1 MMTRRKI
8 VLISISLITL
18 LFLIGGFLYTSSD
31 SFLNNV
37 IKPRLQQALEDQIKE
52 KYEVRIGKLG
62 GNIFTGVEVEEFSL
76 KEKET
81 EKPPILSTQKVVL
94 KYNFFVLLQRKLL
107 VTALEINSP
116 EINVTRSSDGQVDLT
131 DVLRESSS
139 DSESNNSF
147 AFAVSNVEI
156 KGGEIRLTDT
166 QQKIELELPNID
178 VTLDG
183 TLQNWDHTGSLSIG
197 KGSFKLNGTEMPIE
211 RLDNIQ
217 FYMSTTEGDLERL
230 QLKSGNSEID
240 IQEFNYNWDKEKW
253 TSVVKLTID
262 AADVQKF
269 LRDDTQLEGSCEVLL
284 DLKGTNS
291 TLNGKLTG
299 TSDAF
304 SIKKSLG
311 SAIGKSESNTR
322 QIDITNLNIDTT
334 LELDEVARVTLNNF
348 SAKVAGGSLT
358 GNGSA
363 KFDGTDDTTEGN
375 LLARIQHFVKQPVTY
390 ESDLEVENIQLNSLL
405 SMFGELPAESP
416 QIESGTFTGT
426 AKVKGNTSRNFHLDS
441 SVKLSGTSLLVKGE
455 SIPLKDSSLNCK
467 ISSEHENG
475 SNITADGTIDDTTVD
490 INGSLESFDVTLKNV
505 DFGKL
510 LEIANTIPF
519 KGIGDITAQIK
530 KDGSATGH
538 AEIPEAFYAHD
549 KAKPIPL
556 GSLTG
561 DFRYVD
567 KVVFFERTHLTK
579 KDTYVSIEGNVKIE
593 GKLPADFRVVAEPLV
608 LDADY
613 NNILFQQEYPI
624 EGNMRGELKLSGSL
638 INHLDGEGSFAVDS
652 GKAWGINLDTVTLP
666 FVIDDYSLT
675 IPDFKITTRGQLVT
689 FNAHIES
696 NGELEFNLKNN
707 KDKPV
712 QLAELAI
719 AADITDFPLDGKMDV
734 NIDCHQKKSQDLVF
748 LTDLTF
754 SDLTFKGNPLGD
766 ATLHAI
772 LIEEKKELTS
782 EHDYYKLTGKALAN
796 TCSIEGI
803 VSNTKDNPYQITL
816 TSDNTA
822 ATPILRILHPSLDVI
837 TGTFDGTVEVKGTI
851 AELTS
856 TDPVE
861 PSKKRVYPYDVDISI
876 SKTLLQYNSLH
887 MINPKQIRLK
897 LEDDILT
904 ISDSS
909 LSVKGE
915 KSPFIQLTGTI
926 DAKTEEIDISSKQN
940 QDLTLESLSTALGLP
955 ISGSAQYEMKIKGTL
970 SNPIVDLKWAI
981 PTLVVN
987 TKSGDV
993 SIRDANG
1000 ELTYQNDVVD
1010 IKPFTMQVLE
1020 NPLAVKGNIAVDPDD
1035 FNNSKLKLEL
1045 STHNLNLAKF
1055 SDIIMNSMSV
1065 EVAKRLTVENSALIE
1080 GNIEVLLNVDGTI
1093 AEPVIDLNANTTDN
1107 YPIKFG
1113 AFAKPI
1119 GLEKLHAVTTVRKEL
1134 VHIRDLVADG
1144 RVGSGNFH
1152 LKGGTSF
1159 STQNKD
1165 EIKFDMG
1172 VSVEK
1177 LEVSDF
1183 ITFFQQQQSPLSG
1196 TVSGTVN
1203 LAGTGFTEELI
1214 TATCKIDELNL
1225 QAYNYQI
1232 ANTLPIDFKLNNN
1245 NITTFFPLQITSPK
1259 IETSVDVS
1267 LDGPL
1272 VSPNISLKWQG
1283 ILTDL
1288 LEKEVDLPL
1297 HWQGKAEYANK
1308 LFTLSTELANN
1319 GDTLTL
1325 KGTVP
1330 FDLSFTEIDF
1340 SERFLDVPI
1349 MVQLNGRE
1357 LPLNFFPGFD
1367 NVFSEA
1373 DGVTDIDL
1381 TLKGTTRTPYLDGN
1395 VYFHAPHLHLKKFYP
1410 PLKNVEVLLKASKD
1424 VIKLEKFH
1432 FDIEDGSC
1440 NLQQSELK
1448 LDGLT
1453 PKSFLIKGL
1462 SLDQYPLGSTLRQ
1475 AITHE
1480 NLENLSGIVTATLTE
1495 LKIPFDSFF
1504 ENGEGIPIPKLRE
1517 VITFDRLSQK
1527 AEAVFT
1533 IDNISIGFNA
1543 LDRQYNFVNPEQ
1555 IPISLVSG
1563 TFQVKALKLQNTI
1576 PIAPTLTE
1584 DPLIF
1589 TCYGRWNMHGEIFAS
1604 LRLENLNVLAIDPL
1618 LTDNLPEAYNLSG
1631 MLSTHINITGTY
1643 AAPEVTV
1650 VLDGDKLTIN
1660 QANIDEFSFEMQYS
1674 SEDQR
1679 WTIPENSELLR
1690 IGNNRLICSGHVP
1703 YILSISDLRAE
1714 SLSLPMALTFT
1725 LQMDELGVLHLID
1738 PLIESSNGNGTI
1750 NATVSG
1756 TPNAPQ
1762 LKGTGEFNQVSLN
1775 LSGSPV
1781 SFDQLEASFDFTDT
1795 GLNIQLLQG
1804 QLNGGD
1810 FSATGKITSDW
1821 LTLDEI
1827 DIDTSLGTCN
1837 FVEPGSYQINL
1848 SSGDLHLHGT
1858 IEKPILTGDININ
1871 LGSYEQNWE
1880 TVRDW
1885 FSGSTI
1891 SEVDRLTFNTP
1902 FLRRLKLDVGIEI
1915 PNNFHFLS
1923 SLGGPTDIE
1932 IDCSGQL
1939 TGTIQNPI
1947 FIGDV
1952 SLLKGRISIIT
1963 QIFEIDERSII
1974 SNRDETAFNPVL
1986 DISLKTLNPIRG
1998 VLLRDGSTAD
2008 LAVTATVTGTLE
2020 NGDIDKAKLSFQAEP
2035 LNSSTTEVF
2044 TDAEILAL
2052 LSPGNSI
2059 SRSFGGILF
2068 TVSSGLDPNERHII
2082 AEYPLPF
2089 NLSIKV
2095 EADEKGEFGV
2105 DFQLLERKF

>member
-8 VLISISLITL
+8 VLISISIIIL

-37 IKPRLQQALEDQIKE
+37 IKPRLQQALENQIKE
-52 KYEVRIGKLG
+52 KYKVRIGKLG
-62 GNIFTGVEVEEFSL
+62 GNIFTGVEVEEFAL

-94 KYNFFVLLQRKLL
+94 KYNFFALLQRKLL

-156 KGGEIRLTDT
+156 KRGEIRLTDT
-166 QQKIELELPNID
+166 QQNIELELPNID

-183 TLQNWDHTGSLSIG
+183 TLQNWDHTGSLSID
-197 KGSFKLNGTEMPIE
+197 KGSFKLNGTEMLIE
-211 RLDNIQ
+211 RLNNIQ
-217 FYMSTTEGDLERL
+217 FYVSTTEGDLERL

-253 TSVVKLTID
+253 ASVVKLTID

-311 SAIGKSESNTR
+311 SATGKSESNTR
-322 QIDITNLNIDTT
+322 QIDITNLNVDTT
-334 LELDEVARVTLNNF
+334 LELGEVPKIKLDDF
-348 SAKVAGGSLT
+348 SAQVADGKLT
-358 GNGSA
+358 GSGSA
-363 KFDGTDDTTEGN
+363 TFDNTSEGN
-375 LLARIQHFVKQPVTY
+375 LIKRLQHIVKQPITY
-390 ESDLEVENIQLNSLL
+390 KSNWEVENIQLSSLL
-405 SMFGELPAESP
+405 SMFIEFPAQSP

-426 AKVKGNTSRNFHLDS
+426 AKVNGNTSRNFHLDS
-441 SVKLSGTSLLVKGE
+441 SVKLSGTSLLVKDE

-467 ISSEHENG
+467 ISSAPDNG
-475 SNITADGTIDDTTVD
+475 SNITANGTIDDTTVD

-519 KGIGDITAQIK
+519 KGIGDITAEIK
-530 KDGSATGH
+530 KDGTVTGH
-538 AEIPEAFYAHD
+538 AEVPEAFYAHD

-561 DFRYVD
+561 DFRFVD
-567 KVVFFERTHLTK
+567 RVVYFQNTHLTK
-579 KDTYVSIEGNVKIE
+579 KGENGDTNVSIEGNVSID
-593 GKLPADFRVVAEPLV
+593 GKLPANFRVVAEPLV

-613 NNILFQQEYPI
+613 NNLLFQQAYPI
-624 EGNMRGELKLSGSL
+624 EGNMRGELKLYGSL
-638 INHLDGEGSFAVDS
+638 IDHLDGEGSLAVDS

-666 FVIDDYSLT
+666 LEIDDYSLT

-689 FNAHIES
+689 FNAHVKS
-696 NGELEFNLKNN
+696 NGEFEFSLKNN
-707 KDKPV
+707 KAKPV
-712 QLAELAI
+712 QLAALSL
-719 AADITDFPLDGKMDV
+719 AADISDFPLDGKMDV
-734 NIDCHQKKSQDLVF
+734 NIDSYQKKSQDLVF
-748 LTDLTF
+748 HTDLTF
-754 SDLTFKGNPLGD
+754 SDLTFEGNPLGD
-766 ATLHAI
+766 ASLQAI
-772 LIEEKKELTS
+772 LKKQKELTS
-782 EHDYYKLTGKALAN
+782 EPDYYKLTGKALAD

-803 VSNTKDNPYQITL
+803 ISNAKDNPYQITL

-822 ATPILRILHPSLDVI
+822 ATPILRILHSSLDVI

-856 TDPVE
+856 TDPVK

-904 ISDSS
+904 IADSS
-909 LSVKGE
+909 LSVKGK

-926 DAKTEEIDISSKQN
+926 DAKTEEINISSKPD
-940 QDLTLESLSTALGLP
+940 QDLTLESFGAALGLP
-955 ISGSAQYEMKIKGTL
+955 ISGAAQFELKTKGTL
-970 SNPIVDLKWAI
+970 TDPIIDLNWMI
-981 PTLVVN
+981 PTLVVE
-987 TKSGDV
+987 TDVGDIGI
-993 SIRDANG
+993 SDANG
-1000 ELTYQNDVVD
+1000 ELTYQNNTVL
-1010 IKPFTMQVLE
+1010 IKPFSMQVLD
-1020 NPLAVKGNIAVDPDD
+1020 NLVAVEGNIAINPDD
-1035 FNNSKLKLEL
+1035 FNSSKLNFEL
-1045 STHNLNLAKF
+1045 NTLNLNLAKF

-1065 EVAKRLTVENSALIE
+1065 EVAKRLTVEDSALIE
-1080 GNIEVLLNVDGTI
+1080 GNIGVLLNVDGTI

-1107 YPIKFG
+1107 HPIKFG

-1119 GLEKLHAVTTVRKEL
+1119 ILEKLHAVTTVRKEL
-1134 VHIRDLVADG
+1134 VHIRDLVVDG
-1144 RVGSGNFH
+1144 QIGSGNFH

-1177 LEVSDF
+1177 LEVGDF
-1183 ITFFQQQQSPLSG
+1183 ITFFQQRQFPLSG
-1196 TVSGTVN
+1196 TVSGTAN

-1245 NITTFFPLQITSPK
+1245 NITTLFPLQVTSPK

-1272 VSPNISLKWQG
+1272 VSPNISLEWQG

-1288 LEKEVDLPL
+1288 LEQEVDLPL

-1330 FDLSFTEIDF
+1330 FDLSFTEIDL

-1349 MVQLNGRE
+1349 MVQLNGTE

-1381 TLKGTTRTPYLDGN
+1381 TLKGTTRSPYLEGN

-1410 PLKNVEVLLKASKD
+1410 PLKNVEVQLKAR
-1424 VIKLEKFH
+1424 EKAIELTAFQ
-1432 FDIEDGSC
+1432 FEIEDGTC
-1440 NLQQSELK
+1440 NLQEGELE

-1453 PKSFLIKGL
+1453 PKSFSVNGL
-1462 SLDQYPLGSTLRQ
+1462 TLKQYPLGSTLRQ
-1475 AITHE
+1475 VIPQDS
-1480 NLENLSGIVTATLTE
+1480 LEEVSGHVTVILTQ
-1495 LKIPFDSFF
+1495 LKIPFDTFF
-1504 ENGEGIPIPKLRE
+1504 ENGEKTPIPKIRE

-1533 IDNISIGFNA
+1533 INEFSLGFTV
-1543 LDRQYNFVNPEQ
+1543 LDQKYKFVNPEL
-1555 IPISLVSG
+1555 IPISLTSG
-1563 TFQVKALKLQNTI
+1563 EFKVEALKLKNTI
-1576 PIAPTLTE
+1576 AIPATVTQE
-1584 DPLIF
+1584 PLIF
-1589 TCYGRWNMHGEIFAS
+1589 ACYGRWNMQGSIFAN
-1604 LRLENLNVLAIDPL
+1604 LKLENFNISALNSVLSDA
-1618 LTDNLPEAYNLSG
+1618 NLDAYKLNG
-1631 MLSTHINITGTY
+1631 MLSTEINITNTY

-1650 VLDGDKLTIN
+1650 EFDGHKLTIN
-1660 QANIDEFSFEMQYS
+1660 QANIDKFTGELYYRSK
-1674 SEDQR
+1674 DQQ
-1679 WTIPENSELLR
+1679 WAIPENTEILR
-1690 IGNNRLICSGHVP
+1690 LGNNRLICSGKFP
-1703 YILSISDLRAE
+1703 YFLSFSKLQAKPFSKDMEVRIDLQ
-1714 SLSLPMALTFT
+1714 L
-1725 LQMDELGVLHLID
+1725 DELGVL
-1738 PLIESSNGNGTI
+1738 PLIEPLIQSANGQGTI
-1750 NATVSG
+1750 KATITG
-1756 TPNAPQ
+1756 TLNAPQ
-1762 LKGTGEFNQVSLN
+1762 LKGKGEFNQVSLK
-1775 LSGSPV
+1775 LEGSPV
-1781 SFDQLEASFDFTDT
+1781 SFEQLDTSFAFSDT
-1795 GLNIQLLQG
+1795 GLEIQRLQG
-1804 QLNGGD
+1804 QLNDGD
-1810 FSATGKITSDW
+1810 FSANGKITSDW
-1821 LTLDEI
+1821 LKLDEI
-1827 DIDTSLGTCN
+1827 DLKASLQNCN
-1837 FVEPGSYQINL
+1837 FEEPGSYQINV
-1848 SSGDLHLHGT
+1848 SSDNLHLHGNIT
-1858 IEKPILTGDININ
+1858 IPTLIGDLNIHS
-1871 LGSYEQNWE
+1871 GHYEQNWE
-1880 TVRDW
+1880 NVRDW
-1885 FSGSTI
+1885 FSGSTV
-1891 SEVDRLTFNTP
+1891 SDVELAFDTP
-1902 FLRRLKLDVGIEI
+1902 FLRSLQLYVGIEI
-1915 PNNFHFLS
+1915 LDNFHFLS

-1932 IDCSGQL
+1932 IGCSGRL

-1947 FIGDV
+1947 FIGNV
-1952 SLLKGRISIIT
+1952 SLLRGIISTVT
-1963 QIFEIDERSII
+1963 QIFEIVEGSTIRNQNPND
-1974 SNRDETAFNPVL
+1974 FNPDL
-1986 DISLKTLNPIRG
+1986 DISLQLPNPIRG
-1998 VLLRDGSTAD
+1998 VLLKDGSTAD
-2008 LAVTATVTGTLE
+2008 VAITATVTGTLK
-2020 NGDIDKAKLSFQAEP
+2020 NAKPSYQAEP
-2035 LNSSTTEVF
+2035 TNSSTTEIF
-2044 TDAEILAL
+2044 TEADVLAL
-2052 LSPGNSI
+2052 LLPGNSF
-2059 SRSFGGILF
+2059 SLSFGGITF
-2068 TVSSGLDPNERHII
+2068 TISKGFDRDERHII
-2082 AEYPLPF
+2082 AEKQV
-2089 NLSIKV
+2089 SIFGRKIPIKM
-2095 EADEKGEFGV
+2095 ERDEQNKYGV
-2105 DFQLLERKF
+2105 DVQLLEGRF